1 MINDTPLTA
10 SDSNRR
16 ENFRIDNVLPVS
28 LRKIENGVLPLAHIV
43 PVAANKSNNE
53 IWEGGLNSTFG
64 EFDTNFAL
72 MLIEVNSKLDL
83 LLNAQN
89 LSSKA
94 AKGTEAISLSMSQ
107 LLLQINIKLEHLLG
121 AHHLSRPEDR
131 IRVDTVSLSA
141 SGIKLMT
148 DEAFSSG
155 ELVEVRMLLNINKP
169 FWIVVGGS
177 VVRTTPLSKGM
188 HEVTICFADMDVMV
202 SDEISRYA
210 LVDQKKQII
219 ARRGIQI

>member
-1 MINDTPLTA
+1 MTDDTPL
-10 SDSNRR
+10 SDNESNRR

-28 LRKIENGVLPLAHIV
+28 IRKIENGVTPVAHIV
-43 PVAANKSNNE
+43 PVAANKSNTE
-53 IWEGGLNSTFG
+53 IWEGGLNATFG

-94 AKGTEAISLSMSQ
+94 AKGTELVNLSMSQ
-107 LLLQINIKLEHLLG
+107 LLLQINTKLEHLLS
-121 AHHLSRPEDR
+121 ANHIPRPEDR

-148 DEAFSSG
+148 DEVLAAG
-155 ELVEVRMLLNINKP
+155 DLVEVRILLTINKP
-169 FWIVVGGS
+169 FWVVVGGS
-177 VVRTTPLSKGM
+177 VVRSTPTAKGL
-188 HEVTICFADMDVMV
+188 HEVAISFAEMDEMV
-202 SDEISRYA
+202 SDEICHYA
-210 LVDQKKQII
+210 LADQKKQIL
-219 ARRGIQI
+219 ARRCFQS